1 MTQLPIPPHFQPN
14 RVGEIWRVP
23 YQQRAI
29 AAKQWAQQYQLKPTF
44 DRCSSGALQS
54 GVPIVEVG
62 PDKHSERAFPTS
74 VRLLLIDV
82 QNTFCLPDFELFVG
96 GSSGRGAIEDNIRL
110 CEFIYRNLGEIDQI
124 IATLDTHQIW
134 QIFHP
139 IFWINEQGEHPTPAV
154 TTISPADVM
163 SGKWRVNPEFG
174 SEKIEQL
181 QAYALHYVQQLSD
194 GGKYPLT
201 IWPYHAMLGGIG
213 HALVPAV
220 EEAIFFHGI
229 ARNSQASFPIKGD
242 NPLTENYSALAPEVF
257 TNQVGGSIASKNQQ
271 LIQYLLGSEI
281 LIIAGQAQSHCVAW
295 TVNDLLTEINS
306 IDPQLA
312 RNVYLLEDCTSPV
325 VIPGVVDYTEQANA
339 AYQRFADAGMNI
351 IKSTDD
357 FDWVRT
363 ECIAIGVQSPAID
376 I

>member
-1 MTQLPIPPHFQPN
+1 MTQLPIPQHFQSDT
-14 RVGEIWRVP
+14 VGEIWRVP
-23 YQQRAI
+23 YQDRSS
-29 AAKQWAQQYQLKPTF
+29 AAKLWAQQHQLRPT
-44 DRCSSGALQS
+44 AQTQS
-54 GVPIVEVG
+54 N
-62 PDKHSERAFPTS
+62 

-96 GSSGRGAIEDNIRL
+96 GRSGRGAIEDNIRL
-110 CEFIYRNLGEIDQI
+110 CEFIYHNLGEIDQI
-124 IATLDTHQIW
+124 IATLDTHHLH

-139 IFWINEQGEHPTPAV
+139 IFWINQDGEHPTPAV
-154 TTISPADVM
+154 TTITPEDVK

-174 SEKIEQL
+174 DESPEQL

-194 GGKYPLT
+194 GGKYPLI

-229 ARNSQASFPIKGD
+229 ARNSQASFSIKGD
-242 NPLTENYSALAPEVF
+242 RTLTENYSALAPEVF
-257 TNQVGGSIASKNQQ
+257 TNQFGEQIASKNDS
-271 LIQYLLGSEI
+271 LIQHLLGSDI

-312 RNVYLLEDCTSPV
+312 RKVYLLADCTSPV
-325 VIPGVVDYTEQANA
+325 VIPGIVDYTAQADA
-339 AYQRFADAGMNI
+339 AYQQFADAGMNI
-351 IKSTDD
+351 VKSTDD
-357 FDWVRT
+357 WSFLT
-363 ECIAIGVQSPAID
+363 KKSAGES
-376 I
+376 

>member
-1 MTQLPIPPHFQPN
+1 MTQLPIPPHFQPTS
-14 RVGEIWRVP
+14 VGEIWRVR
-23 YQQRAI
+23 YQQRAKE
-29 AAKQWAQQYQLKPTF
+29 AEQWAQQYQLMPSHRRSLSAKANTSPT
-44 DRCSSGALQS
+44 AA
-54 GVPIVEVG
+54 
-62 PDKHSERAFPTS
+62 ERASPAG
-74 VRLLLIDV
+74 VRLLLVDV

-96 GSSGRGAIEDNIRL
+96 GKSGRGAIEDNVRL
-110 CEFIYRNLGEIDQI
+110 CEFIYRNLGIIDQI
-124 IATLDTHQIW
+124 IATMDTHHIW

-139 IFWINEQGEHPTPAV
+139 IFWINEHGEHPTPAA

-163 SGKWRVNPEFG
+163 AGKWLVNPAFG
-174 SEKIEQL
+174 SEETEQL

-229 ARNSQASFPIKGD
+229 VRNSQASFPIKGD
-242 NPLTENYSALAPEVF
+242 HPLTENYSALAPEVF
-257 TNQVGGSIASKNQQ
+257 TNQFGRLIASKNNP
-271 LIQYLLGSEI
+271 LIKHLLTSDK

-295 TVNDLLTEINS
+295 TVNDLLTEINV

-312 RNVYLLEDCTSPV
+312 RKVYLLEDCTSPV

-357 FDWVRT
+357 LTFLDRNNAAIEDWGKTKGNYDRR
-363 ECIAIGVQSPAID
+363 
-376 I
+376 

>member
-1 MTQLPIPPHFQPN
+1 MSQLPIPQHFQPD

-29 AAKQWAQQYQLKPTF
+29 AAKEWARQHQLLPV
-44 DRCSSGALQS
+44 AQS
-54 GVPIVEVG
+54 
-62 PDKHSERAFPTS
+62 KSQ

-96 GSSGRGAIEDNIRL
+96 GKSGRGAIDDNIRL
-110 CEFIYRNLGEIDQI
+110 CKFIYRNLGEIDQI
-124 IATLDTHQIW
+124 IATMDTHQIW

-139 IFWINEQGEHPTPAV
+139 IFWIDRLGEHPASAV
-154 TTISPADVM
+154 TMITPDDVLA
-163 SGKWRVNPEFG
+163 GKWRVNPNFSDG
-174 SEKIEQL
+174 APEQL
-181 QAYALHYVQQLSD
+181 QAYALHYVQQLTD

-229 ARNSQASFPIKGD
+229 ARHSQAQFPIKGY
-242 NPLTENYSALAPEVF
+242 NMLTENYSALAPEVSK
-257 TNQVGGSIASKNQQ
+257 NQFGEVIASKNYQ
-271 LIQYLLGSEI
+271 LIDYLLGSDK

-295 TVNDLLTEINS
+295 TVNDLLTEIQS

-312 RNVYLLEDCTSPV
+312 QKIYLLEDCTSPV
-325 VIPGVVDYTEQANA
+325 VIPGVVDYTAQAEA
-339 AYQRFADAGMNI
+339 AYQRFAAAGMNI
-351 IKSTDD
+351 IRSTDD
-357 FDWVRT
+357 FL
-363 ECIAIGVQSPAID
+363 S
-376 I
+376 

>member
-1 MTQLPIPPHFQPN
+1 MTQLPIPHHFQPAT
-14 RVGEIWRVP
+14 VGEIWRVP
-23 YQQRAI
+23 YQDRSSA
-29 AAKQWAQQYQLKPTF
+29 ATLWAKQHQLIPTAQT
-44 DRCSSGALQS
+44 QS
-54 GVPIVEVG
+54 N
-62 PDKHSERAFPTS
+62 

-96 GSSGRGAIEDNIRL
+96 GSSGRGAIEDNTRL

-124 IATLDTHQIW
+124 IATLDTHHLH

-139 IFWINEQGEHPTPAV
+139 AFWIDEHGEHPQPAV
-154 TTISPADVM
+154 TTISPVDVK

-174 SEKIEQL
+174 NESPEQL

-194 GGKYPLT
+194 GGKYPLL

-229 ARNSQASFPIKGD
+229 ARSSQASFSIKGD
-242 NPLTENYSALAPEVF
+242 RTLTENYSALAPEVF
-257 TNQVGGSIASKNQQ
+257 TNQFGDRISSKNDSLIQQ
-271 LIQYLLGSEI
+271 LLSSDK

-295 TVNDLLTEINS
+295 TVNDLLTEINA
-306 IDPQLA
+306 IDPALA
-312 RNVYLLEDCTSPV
+312 KKVYLLADCTSPV
-325 VIPGVVDYTEQANA
+325 VIPGIVDYTEQADA

-351 IKSTDD
+351 VRSTDYEQI
-357 FDWVRT
+357 F
-363 ECIAIGVQSPAID
+363 S
-376 I
+376 

>member
-1 MTQLPIPPHFQPN
+1 MNKLPIPQHFQPA

-23 YQQRAI
+23 YQDRSSA
-29 AAKQWAQQYQLKPTF
+29 ARSWAKQHQLIPTAQGNTN
-44 DRCSSGALQS
+44 
-54 GVPIVEVG
+54 
-62 PDKHSERAFPTS
+62 

-96 GSSGRGAIEDNIRL
+96 GRSGRGAIDDNIRI

-124 IATLDTHQIW
+124 VATLDTHHLH

-139 IFWINEQGEHPTPAV
+139 IFWIDENGEHPMPAV
-154 TTISPADVM
+154 TTISPEDVK

-174 SEKIEQL
+174 NESPEQL

-194 GGKYPLT
+194 GGKYPLI

-229 ARNSQASFPIKGD
+229 ARTSQASFSIKGD
-242 NPLTENYSALAPEVF
+242 RTLTENYSALAPEVF
-257 TNQVGGSIASKNQQ
+257 TNQFGDRIASKNDS
-271 LIQYLLGSEI
+271 LIQHLLGSDK

-295 TVNDLLTEINS
+295 TVNDLLMEINE

-312 RNVYLLEDCTSPV
+312 RKVYLLCDCTSPV
-325 VIPGVVDYTEQANA
+325 VIPGVVDYTAQADA

-357 FDWVRT
+357 LLF
-363 ECIAIGVQSPAID
+363 
-376 I
+376 

>member
-1 MTQLPIPPHFQPN
+1 MSQLPIPQHFQPN

-29 AAKQWAQQYQLKPTF
+29 EAKLWAQQHQLI
-44 DRCSSGALQS
+44 
-54 GVPIVEVG
+54 PISRS
-62 PDKHSERAFPTS
+62 HSQ

-96 GSSGRGAIEDNIRL
+96 GRSGCGAIEDNIRL
-110 CEFIYRNLGEIDQI
+110 CEFIYHNLGRIDQI
-124 IATLDTHQIW
+124 VATMDTHQIW

-139 IFWINEQGEHPTPAV
+139 IFWINAAGEHPTAAV
-154 TTISPADVM
+154 TLITPDDVLA
-163 SGKWRVNPEFG
+163 GKWRVNPNFG
-174 SEKIEQL
+174 SEEPELL
-181 QAYALHYVQQLSD
+181 QAYGLHYVQQLTD

-229 ARNSQASFPIKGD
+229 ARTSQARFPIKGD
-242 NPLTENYSALAPEVF
+242 NVLTENYSALAPEVSK
-257 TNQVGGSIASKNQQ
+257 NQFGETIASKNRQ
-271 LIQYLLGSEI
+271 LIEYLLASDK

-295 TVNDLLTEINS
+295 TVNDLLTEIQA
-306 IDPQLA
+306 IDPKLA
-312 RNVYLLEDCTSPV
+312 SKIYLLEDCTSPV
-325 VIPGVVDYTEQANA
+325 VIPGVVDYTEQAES

-351 IKSTDD
+351 VRSTDN
-357 FDWVRT
+357 FLV
-363 ECIAIGVQSPAID
+363 GK
-376 I
+376 